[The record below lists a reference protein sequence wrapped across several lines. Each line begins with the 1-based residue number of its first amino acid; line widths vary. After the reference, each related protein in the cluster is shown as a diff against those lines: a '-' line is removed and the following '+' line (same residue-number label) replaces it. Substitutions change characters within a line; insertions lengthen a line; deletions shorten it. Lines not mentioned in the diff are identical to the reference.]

1 MLLGL
6 DLDLWTQPL
15 LENAVSSFG
24 QLMIWEEDLFFLAR
38 AIVKVRVA
46 ALDEI
51 PWFFLFSQRV
61 LVLSIT
67 AGQFSVKYFTLTCLV
82 RGPKM
87 RISHLMMMT
96 LTHTN
101 SSTMVS
107 GNLAKVPHLHH
118 LSSLSNFKPWDGM
131 SGLINLFKGSMI
143 ITMVKMHPP
152 SSLTARTT
160 RTAN

>member
-51 PWFFLFSQRV
+51 PWFFVFIEGTGFES
-61 LVLSIT
+61 
-67 AGQFSVKYFTLTCLV
+67 
-82 RGPKM
+82 
-87 RISHLMMMT
+87 
-96 LTHTN
+96 N
-101 SSTMVS
+101 SWTV
-107 GNLAKVPHLHH
+107 
-118 LSSLSNFKPWDGM
+118 
-131 SGLINLFKGSMI
+131 
-143 ITMVKMHPP
+143 
-152 SSLTARTT
+152 
-160 RTAN
+160 